1 MSKDA
6 YKLVDENENK
16 ENSNTT
22 TSYNN
27 GDTYFDEGNVL
38 RTYKNWWPDFAV
50 GKDDF
55 DAGLMQ
61 YFQRNYGESPT
72 DEQKKQ
78 LTKDLEGRGY
88 LNEIYRVN
96 KMANTKAPNTEKWFE
111 SIGINPFSKDSGT
124 SNNNTPVVSKASM
137 ENLDPTAAAANTQPA
152 APTTKKESN
161 TSASNSPNTSGFTL
175 DKAIEKNTE
184 ANKKAFEANKEENPL
199 YLEESSEQAKKVNE
213 LYKAFIDDIKKY
225 WRKPLVLD
233 LLGAGAGKDG
243 EWSIKD
249 RWSSL
254 DKEGK
259 RKFDG
264 SKFARNMHYLL
275 NAIGTVAQ
283 SYGAALQGGNPS
295 AYQADYVKDQN
306 KMVNAYLDRVNKVH
320 DAGANASGLIGK
332 QGESNIVFSN
342 LPREVSG
349 KMSEL
354 IRRKVGNVYAQNAA
368 IGALNEMGK
377 DLSNLDQEDW
387 NNITKAMFMA
397 ADTPNEQLGVAM
409 KGALNKTYKAV
420 SDWAEKNGFKSPVDF
435 FKWIFQGNSK

>member
-1 MSKDA
+1 MAKDT
-6 YKLVDENENK
+6 YDLVDENEK
-16 ENSNTT
+16 ENNNNNNNTT

-27 GDTYFDEGNVL
+27 GDTYFDDDNVL

-55 DAGLMQ
+55 DAGLMR

-78 LTKDLEGRGY
+78 LTKDLEGRGW
-88 LNEIYRVN
+88 LNGIYGYN

-111 SIGINPFSKDSGT
+111 SIGINPFGKDSGT
-124 SNNNTPVVSKASM
+124 SNNTVVNKASM
-137 ENLDPTAAAANTQPA
+137 DNSAPTAANTNQPA
-152 APTTKKESN
+152 QTTKSKENNS
-161 TSASNSPNTSGFTL
+161 SASNSPNTSGFTL
-175 DKAIEKNTE
+175 DRAIDKNTE
-184 ANKKAFEANKEENPL
+184 ANKKAFEANKEENPA
-199 YLEESSEQAKKVNE
+199 YLEDASEQARKVND
-213 LYKAFIDDIKKY
+213 LYKAFVDDIKKY

-283 SYGAALQGGNPS
+283 TYGAALQGGDPS
-295 AYQADYVKDQN
+295 AYQSDYVRDQN
-306 KMVNAYLDRVNKVH
+306 KMANAYLDRVNKIH
-320 DAGANASGLIGK
+320 DAGANAAGLIGK
-332 QGESNIVFSN
+332 QGESNIGFSN

-349 KMSEL
+349 KIFEL
-354 IRRKVGNVYAQNAA
+354 IRSKVGNIDAQNAA

-377 DLSNLDQEDW
+377 DISNLDQEDW

-397 ADTPNEQLGVAM
+397 ANTPNEQLGVAM

-420 SDWAEKNGFKSPVDF
+420 SDWAEAKGFKSPVDF
-435 FKWIFQGNSK
+435 FKWMFQGENK

>member
-1 MSKDA
+1 MAKDA

-38 RTYKNWWPDFAV
+38 RTYKNWLPDFAV

-61 YFQRNYGESPT
+61 YFQKNYGESPT

-88 LNEIYRVN
+88 LQGIYGYN
-96 KMANTKAPNTEKWFE
+96 KMANTRAPNTEKWFE
-111 SIGINPFSKDSGT
+111 SIGINPFGNGNGT
-124 SNNNTPVVSKASM
+124 SNNTVPVSKASM
-137 ENLDPTAAAANTQPA
+137 ENLAPTAPAPTDANTQPA
-152 APTTKKESN
+152 DTKKESN
-161 TSASNSPNTSGFTL
+161 TSASNNTNASGFTI
-175 DKAIEKNTE
+175 DKAIDKNTE
-184 ANKKAFEANKEENPL
+184 ANKKAFEANKEENPA
-199 YLEESSEQAKKVNE
+199 YLEDASEQARKVND
-213 LYKAFIDDIKKY
+213 LYKAFVEDIKKY

-275 NAIGTVAQ
+275 NSIGTVAQ
-283 SYGAALQGGNPS
+283 TYGAALRGKDTS

-306 KMVNAYLDRVNKVH
+306 KMVNAYLDRVNKIH
-320 DAGANASGLIGK
+320 DAGANAASLIGK
-332 QGESNIVFSN
+332 QGESNIGFNN

-349 KMSEL
+349 KIFEL
-354 IRRKVGNVYAQNAA
+354 IRSRVGNIDAQNAA
-368 IGALNEMGK
+368 LGALDQMGK
-377 DLSNLDQEDW
+377 DISNLDQKDW
-387 NNITKAMFMA
+387 TNITKAMFMA
-397 ADTPNEQLGVAM
+397 ADTPKEQLGVAM
-409 KGALNKTYKAV
+409 KGTLGKAYTAV
-420 SDWAEKNGFKSPVDF
+420 SNWAEGKGFKSPADF
-435 FKWIFQGNSK
+435 FKWMFQGESK

>member
-16 ENSNTT
+16 ENSNTA

-38 RTYKNWWPDFAV
+38 RTYKNWWPDLSV

-61 YFQRNYGESPT
+61 YFQRTYGESPT

-124 SNNNTPVVSKASM
+124 SNNTTVVSKAGM
-137 ENLDPTAAAANTQPA
+137 DNLAPTTTTTTANTQPD
-152 APTTKKESN
+152 TKSKENN

-184 ANKKAFEANKEENPL
+184 ANKKAFEANKKENPL
-199 YLEESSEQAKKVNE
+199 YLEESSEQAKKVND
-213 LYKAFIDDIKKY
+213 LYKAFVEDIKKY

-243 EWSIKD
+243 EWNIKD

-254 DKEGK
+254 DEKGK

-283 SYGAALQGGNPS
+283 TYGAALQGRDTS

-306 KMVNAYLDRVNKVH
+306 KMVNAYLDRVNKIH
-320 DAGANASGLIGK
+320 DAGANAAGLIGK
-332 QGESNIVFSN
+332 QAESNIGFNN

-349 KMSEL
+349 KIFEL
-354 IRRKVGNVYAQNAA
+354 IRSKVGDIDAQNAA
-368 IGALNEMGK
+368 LSALNQMGK
-377 DLSNLDQEDW
+377 DISNLDQEDW
-387 NNITKAMFMA
+387 NNITRAMFMA
-397 ADTPNEQLGVAM
+397 ADTPTEQLGVAM
-409 KGALNKTYKAV
+409 KGALNKTYTAV
-420 SDWAEKNGFKSPVDF
+420 SNWAEKNGFKSPIDF
-435 FKWIFQGNSK
+435 FKWMFQGNSK

>member
-6 YKLVDENENK
+6 YKLVDENEK
-16 ENSNTT
+16 ENNKDSNTA
-22 TSYNN
+22 TSYTN

-124 SNNNTPVVSKASM
+124 SNSTPVVSKASM
-137 ENLDPTAAAANTQPA
+137 ENLDPTAPTNTQPA

-161 TSASNSPNTSGFTL
+161 TSASNSPNTSGFSM
-175 DKAIEKNTE
+175 DKVLEKNTE
-184 ANKKAFEANKEENPL
+184 TSKKGLEENKKVDPDFIDNATK
-199 YLEESSEQAKKVNE
+199 QATDINDR
-213 LYKAFIDDIKKY
+213 YKAFVEDIKKY

-275 NAIGTVAQ
+275 NSIGTVAQ
-283 SYGAALQGGNPS
+283 TYGAALQGRDPS

-306 KMVNAYLDRVNKVH
+306 KMVNAYLDRVNKIH

-332 QGESNIVFSN
+332 QGESNIDFANKPRKISN
-342 LPREVSG
+342 DAFAYIVNNVANTEAQRAIIDVL
-349 KMSEL
+349 KQM
-354 IRRKVGNVYAQNAA
+354 GND
-368 IGALNEMGK
+368 I
-377 DLSNLDQEDW
+377 SNLDQKDW
-387 NNITKAMFMA
+387 DNIARAMVMSSKN
-397 ADTPNEQLGVAM
+397 TNEALGAAM
-409 KGALNKTYKAV
+409 KAIVGKANTAV
-420 SDWAEKNGFKSPVDF
+420 SNWAEKNGFKSPADF
-435 FKWIFQGNSK
+435 FKWMFQGENK